1 MRRQLKTVLA
11 VVSGEYAS
19 KTQAFQQASD
29 PGLFRFN
36 SAQTSVKT
44 IDFCLYAPQ
53 ITLHIGAKLLH
64 IILHIRAQLLHII
77 LYIGAKLLHIILHLG
92 PQLIHVA
99 LHLGAQL
106 VDFFPIFFNV
116 IAQPQEYAKYGSKH
130 DNSLRPIAFHSGSS
144 AFSIIIVAYL
154 RQQWQTGRDRVHIAC
169 VKTSTRVD
177 SGRSSLLS
185 STSQSD

>member
-53 ITLHIGAKLLH
+53 ITLHIGAKLLR
-64 IILHIRAQLLHII
+64 IILH
-77 LYIGAKLLHIILHLG
+77 IGAKLLNIILHLG